1 MRLVLPVHLAF
12 VVLRELRQLHAV
24 DTNSNLT
31 ELFSHVFNQALLASL
46 IDFRL
51 GKGGGVL
58 VLGSEMA
65 HFSVLNSSL
74 GVFVRFKIGFILL
87 KFL

>member
-1 MRLVLPVHLAF
+1 MRLVFPVLLAF

-31 ELFSHVFNQALLASL
+31 ELSSHVFNHVLLASL
-46 IDFRL
+46 VDFRL

-58 VLGSEMA
+58 VLGS
-65 HFSVLNSSL
+65 
-74 GVFVRFKIGFILL
+74 
-87 KFL
+87 